1 MSLAI
6 VADRFDGLAN
16 NLWRACGISAAPYD
30 ADIVVSIFSAA
41 MMLSS
46 RRSCGRAEP
55 GSSFQSRPC
64 ASKVGLARL
73 DSGAHRL
80 SHQAICNSGPIAR
93 SAPSSAR
100 HQKVLNELPS
110 RRPRAFLGEL
120 AACLALT
127 NDLAAVNVHSS

>member
-30 ADIVVSIFSAA
+30 ADIAVSIVPAA

-55 GSSFQSRPC
+55 GSSFQSRPLRVESQLSPAGQRRSPTISPSHLQFPTDC
-64 ASKVGLARL
+64 SLGTVI
-73 DSGAHRL
+73 SPSSEGAE
-80 SHQAICNSGPIAR
+80 PIAF
-93 SAPSSAR
+93 SAATRIPRRAR
-100 HQKVLNELPS
+100 GLP
-110 RRPRAFLGEL
+110 GV
-120 AACLALT
+120 
-127 NDLAAVNVHSS
+127 DK